1 MRIFRPAGGAA
12 HITKAPGGAT
22 IPDRTLPLRRSTIE
36 PVNRRNLT
44 GASSRAFMGMPERRG
59 VSSKQFLRR
68 MPRPGRSDVRRP
80 AHSVRHFTGSIS
92 LHRCFS
98 ELQWPAI
105 GARVSVQRCRC
116 RDSAQR
122 EDSCTQQAGYGRRRS
137 KVGRGAHMALP
148 DQGMSLVVQNDCE
161 GE

>member
-1 MRIFRPAGGAA
+1 MRGFRRIFRSAGGTA
-12 HITKAPGGAT
+12 HITKAPGGAA

-44 GASSRAFMGMPERRG
+44 GASPRAFMGMPERRG
-59 VSSKQFLRR
+59 VSSIQFLPR
-68 MPRPGRSDVRRP
+68 MSRPGRSDVRGL
-80 AHSVRHFTGSIS
+80 AHSLRHFTGSMA
-92 LHRCFS
+92 LCRRFS
-98 ELQWPAI
+98 EVI

-122 EDSCTQQAGYGRRRS
+122 EDSCTQQDGCGRRRS

-148 DQGMSLVVQNDCE
+148 DEGVFLVVQNDCE